1 MTSARGLTLWVR
13 IGAVLF
19 AGSAVLVAVLSAR
32 LDDTCPPSAP
42 RLAVHSSDA
51 DDNDAVA
58 RCNRIADPAKVDEEC
73 RTFWAEQR
81 KRFFGGREGAAP

>member
-32 LDDTCPPSAP
+32 LDDTRPLPAP
-42 RLAVHSSDA
+42 RLAAHSGDA
-51 DDNDAVA
+51 GDNAAVA

-73 RTFWAEQR
+73 RTLWAEQR
-81 KRFFGGREGAAP
+81 KRYFGGREGAAP